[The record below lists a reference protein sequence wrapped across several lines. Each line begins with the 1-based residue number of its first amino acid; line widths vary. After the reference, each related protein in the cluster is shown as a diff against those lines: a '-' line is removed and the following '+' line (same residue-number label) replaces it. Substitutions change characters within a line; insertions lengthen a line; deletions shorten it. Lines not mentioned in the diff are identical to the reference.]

1 MTRPTN
7 APPRP
12 QAGFSL
18 MELVIALAVTVVIT
32 GLSVSLLTSSFH
44 LRARE
49 DRKSD
54 AIAAVRHTLST
65 MTREIGN
72 AGYGLVGTLP
82 TNGIVAADSNANSI
96 RILSNA
102 DRYQGGASP
111 DAPAS
116 PDEDVIYRFVNAD
129 ASGQHYVVR
138 FDVNSPTNNTTV
150 LVNGI
155 DSFILRYYPQKVV
168 YTTGNCDIADVRDAA
183 GGNVVGEVSPD
194 QATYVVI
201 TACAEL
207 PAVGSVGADGYQP
220 ATVQQLTSDVQMRNA
235 TISAY

>member
-1 MTRPTN
+1 MNRPTN
-7 APPRP
+7 ASRRHE
-12 QAGFSL
+12 AGFSL
-18 MELVIALAVTVVIT
+18 MELVIALSVTVLIT
-32 GLSVSLLTSSFH
+32 GLAVSLLASSFH

-54 AIAAVRHTLST
+54 AIADVRHTLST

-72 AGYGLVGTLP
+72 AGYGLADALP
-82 TNGIVAADSNANSI
+82 TNGIVAADSNNNSI
-96 RILSNA
+96 RILSNS
-102 DRYQGGASP
+102 DRFHNGASP
-111 DAPAS
+111 DSPAS
-116 PDEDVIYRFVNAD
+116 PDEDVIYRFVND
-129 ASGQHYVVR
+129 TTSGQRYVVR

-168 YTTGNCDIADVRDAA
+168 YTTTNCDITNVRDAA
-183 GGNVVGEVSPD
+183 GGNVVSEVSPD

-201 TACAEL
+201 TACAQL
-207 PAVGSVGADGYQP
+207 PAVGSLGAAGYQP
-220 ATVQQLTSDVQMRNA
+220 AAIQQLTSDVQMRNA